1 MCLDFCSRM
10 NELKR
15 RQILSKP
22 IVLCLNYIYSHIHYR
37 ITIKEL
43 AEYLSLSESY
53 LSKLFLKEMG
63 IPLSHYITDL
73 KIEKA
78 KICCNIQIT
87 ALSKS
92 PIISLLLPRAILFR
106 FSRKKLALHL
116 ISTE

>member
-1 MCLDFCSRM
+1 M
-10 NELKR
+10 
-15 RQILSKP
+15 
-22 IVLCLNYIYSHIHYR
+22 
-37 ITIKEL
+37 

-78 KICCNIQIT
+78 KNLCRNIQIT

-92 PIISLLLPRAILFR
+92 PIISLFASQSHFIQVFQKKTGITPYKYRIMYFR
-106 FSRKKLALHL
+106 TNWEAPKK
-116 ISTE
+116 S